1 MLAQS
6 VAAVAPSAAATTIPL
21 LVASVAGGS
30 TVWAIA
36 AAMAL
41 ALLVATTIN
50 QFTKRMAATGSLY
63 TFVSRGLG
71 PAASIIT
78 GVAML
83 VGYGFIAMFA
93 LGGSGY
99 YVAILVG
106 RFLPEVDA
114 PVVIG
119 LGVVV
124 AMAAACALVLAR
136 GIRVS
141 TRVAL
146 LVELVSVVIIVSL
159 IAALLWLRV
168 PQIDWSAF
176 RIDGI
181 APADFAVGAALA
193 LTAFVGFESASTLG
207 VEARRPFANVPRAI
221 IWTVIVSGVLYL
233 LASYSQLA
241 GFAVLGREVAASA
254 SPVNDLASAFG
265 VGWLGMLL
273 DVSIAASFL
282 ACAIA
287 SITALARVL
296 FSMGREGLLPGSFGR
311 THRRFRT
318 PFVAVVVSV
327 PIIAA
332 VLIVTILL
340 TGGVWEAMEVL
351 IVGAAGGYIVAYAL
365 ACVAAPVFLWRIGE
379 HGRRH
384 AASRR
389 RGCRALGHAGRVPRR
404 RVDLGTRSRRRR
416 VPGRHGH
423 RGRHPHRPSGATTMV
438 ETHPRYVRR
447 ARGDRRARRT
457 AQQRDHRARDDPR
470 KPGTSRERGPGER
483 LPAISGRDNR
493 RPSTA
498 RSRCSKKSHCGPGV
512 TAREISDNLAMPRA
526 TTYRLLNLLVQDE
539 YLVRMPDLRGFAL
552 GRKVVQLRT
561 SSHQPRRQLSC
572 ERRSTSCGGICGAGC
587 IWCDT
592 RVRACASSIPIPT
605 FRSATSR

>member
-1 MLAQS
+1 MTALQHAIAHPAPVEGIGTTSPVAGLARRSVGGLDVLAQS

-146 LVELVSVVIIVSL
+146 LVELVSVVIIVAL

-379 HGRRH
+379 LTVGVVLRAGVAAAALSVMLVVYLVAESTSARAPGVIVFLVAMVIGVSILAVRAVRRPWLRHTLGVYDVPIGTDVLGGPHGNETI
-384 AASRR
+384 A
-389 RGCRALGHAGRVPRR
+389 P
-404 RVDLGTRSRRRR
+404 GTRPSETRD
-416 VPGRHGH
+416 VP
-423 RGRHPHRPSGATTMV
+423 
-438 ETHPRYVRR
+438 
-447 ARGDRRARRT
+447 
-457 AQQRDHRARDDPR
+457 
-470 KPGTSRERGPGER
+470 
-483 LPAISGRDNR
+483 
-493 RPSTA
+493 
-498 RSRCSKKSHCGPGV
+498 
-512 TAREISDNLAMPRA
+512 
-526 TTYRLLNLLVQDE
+526 
-539 YLVRMPDLRGFAL
+539 
-552 GRKVVQLRT
+552 
-561 SSHQPRRQLSC
+561 
-572 ERRSTSCGGICGAGC
+572 
-587 IWCDT
+587 
-592 RVRACASSIPIPT
+592 
-605 FRSATSR
+605 